1 MGFSWNYLTR
11 RFLLQNYRDYIAM
24 TMIGCY
30 FGSYFLTTISKSRD
44 NEFVMQHIYTDDES
58 DISFRDV
65 TNKTDGAM
73 KRKITVAYAAK
84 VNQMRAEKERA
95 AQLDAFNFLHGT
107 NLQL

>member
-30 FGSYFLTTISKSRD
+30 GGGYWLTMVTKGRD
-44 NEFVMQHIYTDDES
+44 NDFVMQHIYTDDES
-58 DISFRDV
+58 DITFREA

-73 KRKITVAYAAK
+73 KRKYAVAYAAK
-84 VNQMRAEKERA
+84 VNQLRAEKERA